1 MHTFHSLRASLAL
14 ASGRLTHVR
23 EILRTTDDFIRP
35 YRSDYYFDTQNQHY
49 IDSIM
54 LPNMRDDISLMRA
67 QLDAD
72 ERVNRT
78 IDVIVSLRVG
88 MDVAEILNELREIE
102 IRDAMLHTLFVRET
116 RRPRMQ
122 LADMTNLQ

>member
-1 MHTFHSLRASLAL
+1 
-14 ASGRLTHVR
+14 
-23 EILRTTDDFIRP
+23 
-35 YRSDYYFDTQNQHY
+35 
-49 IDSIM
+49 M

>member
-14 ASGRLTHVR
+14 ASGRLAHVR

-35 YRSDYYFDTQNQHY
+35 YGSDYYFNTQNQHY
-49 IDSIM
+49 FDIM
-54 LPNMRDDISLMRA
+54 MLANMRDDISFMRA

-102 IRDAMLHTLFVRET
+102 IRDAMLHTLFVGET
-116 RRPRMQ
+116 RRARMQ
-122 LADMTNLQ
+122 LADITNLQ